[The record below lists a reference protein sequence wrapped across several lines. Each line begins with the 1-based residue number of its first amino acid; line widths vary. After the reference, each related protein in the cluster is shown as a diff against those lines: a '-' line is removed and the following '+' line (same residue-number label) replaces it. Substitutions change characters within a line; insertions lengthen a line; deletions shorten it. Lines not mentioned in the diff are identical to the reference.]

1 MTMTAQAN
9 HTPVT
14 NFIFTGLTDRPD
26 LQLPLFVVFSLI
38 YGLTLLGNVG
48 MILIIRFDPHLHTP
62 MYFLL
67 SNLSFLDVCCSSTV
81 TPNMLLNFLGA
92 SKGVSYNGCL
102 MQYSF
107 FTLFATT
114 EMFLLAA
121 MAYDRYVAICNPLLY
136 TVVVTKKVCV
146 LLIAGSCLGGAANSL
161 IHTYGLLRLSF
172 CNSNVIDHFFCDLL
186 PLLKLSCSDTHRNKL
201 LVSIFGALIEA
212 TTFTV
217 VIISYFFIIAMVLR
231 IHSAKGR
238 QKTFSTCASH
248 LTAVFTFHGTIL
260 FMYFH
265 PRSSYS
271 LSTDKTIS
279 VFYTV
284 VIPLLNPLIYSLRN
298 NDVKCAARKLLKRKV
313 LPCGKPS
320 RRACGVTP

>member
-1 MTMTAQAN
+1 KMTAQAN
-9 HTPVT
+9 HTIVT

-26 LQLPLFVVFSLI
+26 LQLPLLIVFSLI

-67 SNLSFLDVCCSSTV
+67 SNLSFLDVCYSSTV
-81 TPNMLLNFLGA
+81 TPTMLLNFLAA
-92 SKGVSYNGCL
+92 SKGVPYSGCL
-102 MQYSF
+102 TQYSF
-107 FTLFATT
+107 FALFATT

-136 TVVVTKKVCV
+136 TVVMTKKVCV
-146 LLIAGSCLGGAANSL
+146 LLIAGSYLGGATNSL

-172 CNSNVIDHFFCDLL
+172 CSSNVIDHFFCDLL
-186 PLLKLSCSDTHRNKL
+186 PLLKLSCSDTHLNKL
-201 LVSIFGALIEA
+201 LVSVFGALIEA

-217 VIISYFFIIAMVLR
+217 VVISYFFIIATVLR

-260 FMYFH
+260 FMYFR

-284 VIPLLNPLIYSLRN
+284 AVPLLNPLIYSLRN

-313 LPCGKPS
+313 LPC
-320 RRACGVTP
+320 

>member
-1 MTMTAQAN
+1 KMMAQDN
-9 HTPVT
+9 HTTVT
-14 NFIFTGLTDRPD
+14 NFVFTGLTDRPD

-38 YGLTLLGNVG
+38 YGLTLLSNLG
-48 MILIIRFDPHLHTP
+48 MLLIIRFDPHLHTP

-67 SNLSFLDVCCSSTV
+67 SNLSFLDICYSSTV
-81 TPNMLLNFLGA
+81 TPNTLLNFLTA
-92 SKGVSYNGCL
+92 SKGVSYSGCL
-102 MQYSF
+102 LQYGF
-107 FTLFATT
+107 FALFATT

-136 TVVVTKKVCV
+136 TAIVTKKVCV
-146 LLIAGSCLGGAANSL
+146 VLIAGSYLGGAANSL
-161 IHTYGLLRLSF
+161 IHTCGLLRLSF
-172 CNSNVIDHFFCDLL
+172 CSSNVINHFFCDLL
-186 PLLKLSCSDTHRNKL
+186 PLLTLSCSDTHLNKL

-217 VIISYFFIIAMVLR
+217 IIISYFFIIGTVLR

-260 FMYFH
+260 FMYFCPH
-265 PRSSYS
+265 SSSS
-271 LSTDKTIS
+271 LSADKTIS

-298 NDVKCAARKLLKRKV
+298 NDVKCAARKLLKK
-313 LPCGKPS
+313 
-320 RRACGVTP
+320 